1 MPNTLVHIIFASIIY
16 FICNQ
21 IGIVPL
27 DNIIILQIF
36 IGTTLIDLDHIIRT
50 IRTGKPLFV
59 KEYGLN
65 KLAFHGWWIWI
76 VILILLFTP
85 LIYFAL
91 AWGLHILVDGTA
103 CYFKLDHWFITK
115 R

>member
-1 MPNTLVHIIFASIIY
+1 M
-16 FICNQ
+16 
-21 IGIVPL
+21 
-27 DNIIILQIF
+27 
-36 IGTTLIDLDHIIRT
+36 IDLDHVIRT

-65 KLAFHGWWIWI
+65 KLLFHGWWTWI
-76 VILILLFTP
+76 IIFILLFTP

-91 AWGLHILVDGTA
+91 AWGFHLILDATA
-103 CYFKLDHWFITK
+103 CYFELDHWFFIK